1 MEIIIEYV
9 LLDNFLIDSLLLIL
23 TNKILKIPINKVGV
37 ILAGIFGAGFA
48 VVSPLIK
55 ITGILAVLL
64 KLLIGLI
71 IVWISNL
78 NLNKIFLRFALFT
91 GLTFLFGGLL
101 IALFNFL
108 TINVYDTMYIGYV
121 SSLPL
126 GTIIISI
133 LVFTYI
139 LLKIIKD
146 TIKTKF
152 FNTNSCEITLFL
164 NNKQAKIKGFIDSGN
179 TLHNSKGNPVIVIS
193 ENVLSKWF
201 NTTERIKL
209 ILNENLETIKTEY
222 ITVSSM
228 GGNYQLKTID
238 CIAKINGKTK
248 QTSLGISHR
257 KINCGDCEGIVG
269 LELTEV

>member
-23 TNKILKIPINKVGV
+23 TNKILKIPINKAGV

-133 LVFTYI
+133 LVF
-139 LLKIIKD
+139 IIVK
-146 TIKTKF
+146 
-152 FNTNSCEITLFL
+152 
-164 NNKQAKIKGFIDSGN
+164 
-179 TLHNSKGNPVIVIS
+179 
-193 ENVLSKWF
+193 
-201 NTTERIKL
+201 
-209 ILNENLETIKTEY
+209 
-222 ITVSSM
+222 
-228 GGNYQLKTID
+228 
-238 CIAKINGKTK
+238 
-248 QTSLGISHR
+248 
-257 KINCGDCEGIVG
+257 
-269 LELTEV
+269 